1 MAGQQ
6 IYSEAGWEDRRAG
19 LTETIHYNYNGSKGE
34 YSMPEDIRWKQRF
47 DNYSKALSQL
57 TKFIEK
63 GELNE
68 FEQQGLIQCF
78 EYTYE
83 LAWNSIKDVFEAQGE
98 VGIIGSRDAFRL
110 AFKRGLIENG
120 ETWMEMIKSRVL
132 TSHTYN
138 EDVADDI
145 SNRIVTQYYP
155 EFIRLQLRLETLS
168 SQS

>member
-1 MAGQQ
+1 M
-6 IYSEAGWEDRRAG
+6 
-19 LTETIHYNYNGSKGE
+19 T
-34 YSMPEDIRWKQRF
+34 EDIRWKQRF
-47 DNYSKALSQL
+47 ANYSKALRQL
-57 TKFIEK
+57 TRFVGK
-63 GELNE
+63 GDLNE

-83 LAWNSIKDVFEAQGE
+83 LAWNCLKDVFEAQGE

-110 AFKRGLIENG
+110 AFNRGVIENG

-145 SNRIVTQYYP
+145 SKKIVDEYYP
-155 EFIRLQLRLETLS
+155 EFIRLQLRLEAMS
-168 SQS
+168 SQA

>member
-1 MAGQQ
+1 M
-6 IYSEAGWEDRRAG
+6 S
-19 LTETIHYNYNGSKGE
+19 
-34 YSMPEDIRWKQRF
+34 EDIRWKQRLE
-47 DNYSKALSQL
+47 NYSKALRQL
-57 TKFIEK
+57 TRFIEK

-98 VGIIGSRDAFRL
+98 VGIIGNRDAFRL

-120 ETWMEMIKSRVL
+120 ETWMEMIKSRAL

-138 EDVADDI
+138 EDVANDI
-145 SNRIVTQYYP
+145 SSKIVTRYYP
-155 EFIRLQLRLETLS
+155 EFIRLHLRLEAMSL
-168 SQS
+168 QS